1 MKAINLNEP
10 VTPAVKERLLSIV
23 SAVEKWG
30 GWIREKVKEKK

>member
-23 SAVEKWG
+23 DAMDKWG
-30 GWIREKVKEKK
+30 DWIKEKVRKR

>member
-23 SAVEKWG
+23 SAMDRWG
-30 GWIREKVKEKK
+30 DWIKEKVKEK